1 MDWENCVE
9 RIDRCRSNEPTQG
22 PSNSYV
28 KEEIKIMTPT
38 PALEITTPTEREV
51 VLKRIFDAPRQLV
64 FEALTT
70 PDLLRRWY
78 GPKGWTL
85 ILCEIDLKVGGAW
98 HFVVQRPDGK
108 KIGQKGVYHEV
119 SPPERLVNTESWEDW
134 DPGETLVTTTLLEA
148 DGKTTLTSTS
158 LFPSQEVRDIILK
171 SGLDDGAKESYDR
184 LAELLA
190 AR

>member
-1 MDWENCVE
+1 MK
-9 RIDRCRSNEPTQG
+9 
-22 PSNSYV
+22 PS
-28 KEEIKIMTPT
+28 
-38 PALEITTPTEREV
+38 PALEISTPTEREV

-64 FEALTT
+64 FKALTT

-85 ILCEIDLKVGGAW
+85 ILCEIDLKVGGQW

-108 KIGQKGVYHEV
+108 KIGQKGVYREV

-134 DPGETLVTTTLLEA
+134 DPGETLVTTTLFEA

-184 LAELLA
+184 LAELLDLSESQYLDTSA
-190 AR
+190 SETL